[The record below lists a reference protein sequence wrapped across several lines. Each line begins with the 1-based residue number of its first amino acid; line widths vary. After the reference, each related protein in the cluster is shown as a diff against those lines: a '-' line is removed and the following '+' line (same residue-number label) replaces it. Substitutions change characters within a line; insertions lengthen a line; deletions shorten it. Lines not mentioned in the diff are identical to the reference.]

1 MKRLTALL
9 LCLAMLFSLCAC
21 SGDEEKKK
29 TEDKETEKYEAVKV
43 ENHGKTVTVKEMP
56 QKVVTAGPNCTELFC
71 ALGLSD
77 LVIGKCMS
85 NHSAGALEEYADDY
99 YTVPDIAEGYPT
111 LEQLTASGCDFIC
124 ATDWIFGE
132 NLTVKS
138 LENAGITV
146 FVLDSDDIGDMYRDI
161 RAIAK
166 IFGVSEAAEELIS
179 KDAARISAVTEALP
193 EEAARVLV
201 LDSFLG
207 SKVYVAGAYSYENS
221 LIAAAGGVNVFAELE
236 KAWDAVTVED
246 IIAADPD
253 FIIIHDYK
261 GSGYDEKLN
270 ALLNNPALSQLN
282 CLADGQPH
290 VMCLPLENCF
300 PGVRC
305 SLAVEAIAAALH
317 ADVSAAE

>member
-21 SGDEEKKK
+21 SDDEEKK
-29 TEDKETEKYEAVKV
+29 TEESEEKYEAVSF

-85 NHSAGALEEYADDY
+85 NHSTGALEEYADDY

-138 LENAGITV
+138 LERAGITV
-146 FVLDSDDIGDMYRDI
+146 FVLNSGSIGEMYRDV
-161 RAIAK
+161 RDIAK

-179 KDAARISAVTEALP
+179 KDAARISAVNEELP

-207 SKVYVAGAYSYENS
+207 SKAYVAGAYSYENS

-261 GSGYDEKLN
+261 SSGYDEKLD
-270 ALLNNPALSQLN
+270 ALLNNPELSQLD
-282 CLADGQPH
+282 CLSDGQPR
-290 VMCLPLENCF
+290 VMRLPLENCF

-305 SLAVEAIAAALH
+305 SLTVEAIAASLY
-317 ADVSAAE
+317 ADVSGAE